1 MKKIIEIPAEPADPE
16 KLPPLLQG
24 FKAVPP
30 LVTDI
35 NLSLDDKYLYVSCW
49 GTGEFIQ
56 YDVTDPF
63 NPKKVSSVRL
73 GGIVSRR
80 HIPAAPEQPL
90 NGGPQMV
97 EISRDGKRVYFTN
110 GLYTPWDE
118 QFYPDGVRGWVAKL
132 DVGADG
138 MTIDKKFFLQTD
150 GMRTHQL
157 RLEGGD
163 ASSDSYCYVAETGP
177 QDRLGP
183 STETWNGDGVALLGA
198 YHGINPGMGW
208 LFAVALGMQQGSARG
223 VWRALPPIA
232 LGHGLAVGVVLAV
245 AAAAQLVVPLDT
257 LRIVVASILIAFGLY
272 RLWRHRHPRYGG
284 MQVGFRDL
292 TIWSFLMA
300 SAHGAGFMV
309 LPLVMG
315 TSADLHAATAG
326 HAHAA
331 RRAPP
336 GGRSRS
342 RWACTRSPT
351 LP

>member
-1 MKKIIEIPAEPADPE
+1 MEW
-16 KLPPLLQG
+16 Q
-24 FKAVPP
+24 
-30 LVTDI
+30 
-35 NLSLDDKYLYVSCW
+35 
-49 GTGEFIQ
+49 
-56 YDVTDPF
+56 
-63 NPKKVSSVRL
+63 
-73 GGIVSRR
+73 
-80 HIPAAPEQPL
+80 
-90 NGGPQMV
+90 
-97 EISRDGKRVYFTN
+97 
-110 GLYTPWDE
+110 
-118 QFYPDGVRGWVAKL
+118 
-132 DVGADG
+132 
-138 MTIDKKFFLQTD
+138 
-150 GMRTHQL
+150 
-157 RLEGGD
+157 
-163 ASSDSYCYVAETGP
+163 
-177 QDRLGP
+177 
-183 STETWNGDGVALLGA
+183 GVALLGA

-223 VWRALPPIA
+223 VWRALPPIV

-331 RRAPP
+331 TGAAGWPLSIAL
-336 GGRSRS
+336 GVHTLTYLAVTGLIAWIVYSRVGLAIL
-342 RWACTRSPT
+342 RTAWFNLDWLWAWVLVVTGAIV
-351 LP
+351 LVM